1 MKHHRI
7 RIQDSTKKHLYD
19 NEYAVLEIP
28 YGEGRP
34 IKTERKKF
42 LNEEYL

>member
-1 MKHHRI
+1 
-7 RIQDSTKKHLYD
+7 LYD

-34 IKTERKKF
+34 IKTERKKI